1 MYIKMKSLQVLTI
14 ILVTSLIYGIILYLI
29 IEYSKKCDQH
39 VVFTDGTE
47 MDCTSVS
54 SSDSGISTIKS
65 CDKSWIKVPTQRI
78 KVITELNDRD

>member
-1 MYIKMKSLQVLTI
+1 
-14 ILVTSLIYGIILYLI
+14 
-29 IEYSKKCDQH
+29 
-39 VVFTDGTE
+39 
-47 MDCTSVS
+47 MDCTEVS